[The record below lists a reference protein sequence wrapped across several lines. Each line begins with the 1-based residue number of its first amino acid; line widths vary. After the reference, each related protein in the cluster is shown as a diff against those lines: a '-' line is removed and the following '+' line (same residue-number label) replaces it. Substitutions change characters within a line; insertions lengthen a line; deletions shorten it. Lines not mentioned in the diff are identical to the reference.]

1 MNRVCLSGNLCK
13 DVELKKTS
21 SKKAVVSNT
30 IAVSRDFKNDDG
42 EYETDFIDIVV
53 WEKTAE
59 YLSKYA
65 KKGDRIELVGK
76 WQVRKYQTSDGKNR
90 VVSECVVEW
99 LKITN
104 PRKQEEVQPVED
116 DDDSLPF

>member
-104 PRKQEEVQPVED
+104 SKKQEEVQPVEE

>member
-90 VVSECVVEW
+90 VVNECAVEW

-104 PRKQEEVQPVED
+104 SKKQEEVQPVEE

>member
-90 VVSECVVEW
+90 VVNECVVEW

-104 PRKQEEVQPVED
+104 SKKQEEVQSVEE

>member
-13 DVELKKTS
+13 DIELKKTS

-42 EYETDFIDIVV
+42 AYETDFINIVV

-76 WQVRKYQTSDGKNR
+76 WQVRKYQSSDGKYK
-90 VVSECVVEW
+90 VVNECVVEW

-104 PRKQEEVQPVED
+104 SRKQEEPQQVEE

>member
-13 DVELKKTS
+13 DVELKKTT
-21 SKKAVVSNT
+21 SKKAVVTNT
-30 IAVSRDFKNDDG
+30 IAVNRDFKNDDG
-42 EYETDFIDIVV
+42 EYETDFINIVV

-76 WQVRKYQTSDGKNR
+76 WQVRKYQTSDGENR
-90 VVSECVVEW
+90 VANECVVEW
-99 LKITN
+99 LKLTN
-104 PRKQEEVQPVED
+104 PRKQEEPQQVDED
-116 DDDSLPF
+116 DLPF

>member
-76 WQVRKYQTSDGKNR
+76 WQVSKYQTSDGKNR
-90 VVSECVVEW
+90 VVNECVVEW

-104 PRKQEEVQPVED
+104 SKKQEEVQPVEE

>member
-30 IAVSRDFKNDDG
+30 IAVNRDFKNDDG
-42 EYETDFIDIVV
+42 EYETDFINIVV

-76 WQVRKYQTSDGKNR
+76 WQVRKYQSSDGENKVAN
-90 VVSECVVEW
+90 ECVVEW

-104 PRKQEEVQPVED
+104 SKKQEETQQVEE

>member
-13 DVELKKTS
+13 DIELKKTS
-21 SKKAVVSNT
+21 SKKAVVTNT
-30 IAVSRDFKNDDG
+30 IAVNRDFKNDDG
-42 EYETDFIDIVV
+42 EYETDFINIVV

-76 WQVRKYQTSDGKNR
+76 WQVRKYQSSDGENKVANE
-90 VVSECVVEW
+90 SVVEW
-99 LKITN
+99 LKLTN
-104 PRKQEEVQPVED
+104 PRKQEEPQQVEED
-116 DDDSLPF
+116 DLPF

>member
-1 MNRVCLSGNLCK
+1 MNSVCLSGNLCK
-13 DVELKKTS
+13 DVELKKTA

-30 IAVSRDFKNDDG
+30 IAVNRDFKNEDG
-42 EYETDFIDIVV
+42 EYDTDFINIVV

-76 WQVRKYQTSDGKNR
+76 WQVRKYQTSDGENR
-90 VVSECVVEW
+90 VANECVVEW
-99 LKITN
+99 LKLTN
-104 PRKQEEVQPVED
+104 PRKQEEPQQVDE

>member
-13 DVELKKTS
+13 DIELKKTS
-21 SKKAVVSNT
+21 SKKAVVSNI
-30 IAVSRDFKNDDG
+30 IAVNRDFKNDDG
-42 EYETDFIDIVV
+42 EYETDFINIVV

-76 WQVRKYQTSDGKNR
+76 WQVREYQSSDGKYK
-90 VVSECVVEW
+90 VVNECVVEW

-104 PRKQEEVQPVED
+104 SRKQEEPQQVEE

>member
-21 SKKAVVSNT
+21 SKKAVVTNT
-30 IAVSRDFKNDDG
+30 IAVNRDFKNDDG
-42 EYETDFIDIVV
+42 EYETDFINIVV

-65 KKGDRIELVGK
+65 KKGDRIEIVGK
-76 WQVRKYQTSDGKNR
+76 WQVRKYQSSDGENKVAN
-90 VVSECVVEW
+90 ECVVEW
-99 LKITN
+99 LKLTN
-104 PRKQEEVQPVED
+104 PRKQEEAQPVEE

>member
-13 DVELKKTS
+13 DIELKKTS

-30 IAVSRDFKNDDG
+30 IAVSRYFKNDDG
-42 EYETDFIDIVV
+42 EYETDFINIVV

-65 KKGDRIELVGK
+65 KKGDRIELVGR
-76 WQVRKYQTSDGKNR
+76 WQVREYQSSDGKYKVAN
-90 VVSECVVEW
+90 ECVVEW
-99 LKITN
+99 LKLTN
-104 PRKQEEVQPVED
+104 PRKQEEIQQVEED
-116 DDDSLPF
+116 DDFLPF

>member
-90 VVSECVVEW
+90 VVNECVVEW

-104 PRKQEEVQPVED
+104 SKKQEEIQQVEE